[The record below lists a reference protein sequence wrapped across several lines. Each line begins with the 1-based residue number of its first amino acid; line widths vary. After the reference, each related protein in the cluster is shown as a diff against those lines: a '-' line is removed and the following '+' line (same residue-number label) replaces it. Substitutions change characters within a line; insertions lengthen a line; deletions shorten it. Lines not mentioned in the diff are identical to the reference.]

1 MMMMMIMMM
10 MMSNKL
16 NPEVT
21 SETEEA
27 SQWVSEWVSLVHKV
41 RVVSEP
47 KMILKHN
54 VSGHS
59 GSSPQVKNYGLS
71 K

>member
-1 MMMMMIMMM
+1 VTNFTPNTFYFSCKIQKVEKNKEGMMMMMMMIMMM

-27 SQWVSEWVSLVHKV
+27 SQ
-41 RVVSEP
+41 
-47 KMILKHN
+47 
-54 VSGHS
+54 
-59 GSSPQVKNYGLS
+59 
-71 K
+71 